1 MIDSGFICLNC
12 GEIIYESEARTED
25 NNYHARCKENIDFYE
40 LKQ

>member
-1 MIDSGFICLNC
+1 MTDSGFICLGC
-12 GEIIYESEARTED
+12 EEGIDESEARTED